1 MPSYSEIIARTSSQR
16 LVTVAP
22 HLRLLPPPEVPAD
35 HMTKAEIMAWA
46 RRRGQA
52 RGYRPMT
59 EAQKAVAD
67 AENRHLRNQSGV
79 WYVDVTIDGRRTTRS
94 LETEDIEEAR
104 RLRDE
109 IYQGRRALRPGR
121 SVTIPD
127 QTRRVLAV
135 LADGPTNVKTMAL
148 RSKLSEPTVHRRI
161 RELLAAGTVRKV
173 RFGLWGLAA

>member
-16 LVTVAP
+16 LVTEAP

-59 EAQKAVAD
+59 EAQNAVAD
-67 AENRHLRNQSGV
+67 AQNRHLRNQSGV

-109 IYQGRRALRPGR
+109 IYQGRRALKPGR

-127 QTRRVLAV
+127 QTRRVLDV
-135 LADGPTNVKTMAL
+135 LTQGPANVNTMA
-148 RSKLSEPTVHRRI
+148 RRCKLSAPTIHRRL
-161 RELLAAGTVRKV
+161 RELKAAGTVRQIAY
-173 RFGLWGLAA
+173 GTYALAS